1 MVWPSRKHRCG
12 SKAAAPTPAPALDTH
27 QHGLWCTT
35 SLIACPCCVF
45 FSFLKIHVASPRTE
59 PIRVV
64 PMETSTETANTA
76 QFRPKQALI
85 RPKQMP
91 KWAAITSPASI
102 LLLHVA
108 KREREREEEEIRTI
122 HVHLLVKVTIYDK
135 ESKGESCVLWID
147 F

>member
-1 MVWPSRKHRCG
+1 MS
-12 SKAAAPTPAPALDTH
+12 
-27 QHGLWCTT
+27 
-35 SLIACPCCVF
+35 
-45 FSFLKIHVASPRTE
+45 
-59 PIRVV
+59 
-64 PMETSTETANTA
+64 
-76 QFRPKQALI
+76 
-85 RPKQMP
+85 

-108 KREREREEEEIRTI
+108 EREREQEEEEIRTI